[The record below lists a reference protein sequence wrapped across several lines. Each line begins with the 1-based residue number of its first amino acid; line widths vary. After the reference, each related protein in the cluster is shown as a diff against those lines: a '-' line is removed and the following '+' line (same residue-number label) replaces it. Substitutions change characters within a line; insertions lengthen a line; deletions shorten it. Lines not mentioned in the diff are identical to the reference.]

1 MSQATPDTALFIH
14 STGMGPFMW
23 KRLMATVPEGMRS
36 LAVVNRGY
44 APDDLMPAGT
54 PFSMDMDLAH
64 IRQQI
69 PSDTSGLHLV
79 AHSYGGLL
87 ALLLTLDKDLPIK
100 SLWLYEPVM
109 FGSLRLAQDELEGE
123 LGAEMRG
130 MYQPDSV
137 FTKAE
142 QGGTDEWLEA
152 FINYWN
158 GPGAWSFMPDKVKA
172 PMRAF
177 GWKMSQEVSLI
188 GALPRRFEEFQVEQP
203 LTLVHGEHTR
213 LPAREMTHRL
223 ARVNEH
229 ALLETMPG
237 LGHMSVVTDADRVAP
252 SLQAHWQ
259 RIMAAADSAQAPQAR
274 RA

>member
-1 MSQATPDTALFIH
+1 MSHPQQDTALFIH

-23 KRLMATVPEGMRS
+23 KRLMGTVPEGMRS

-69 PSDTSGLHLV
+69 PPDAGGLHLV

-87 ALLLTLDKDLPIK
+87 ALLLTLGKDLPVK

-109 FGSLRLAQDELEGE
+109 FGSLRLVQDELEGE

-130 MYQPDSV
+130 MYNPDSV

-142 QGGTDEWLEA
+142 QGGTDDWLEA

-172 PMRAF
+172 PMRAV
-177 GWKMSQEVSLI
+177 GWKMSQEVSQI
-188 GALPRRFEEFQVEQP
+188 GVLPRRFEEFRVAQP

-223 ARVNEH
+223 ARVNDH
-229 ALLETMPG
+229 AVLETLPG
-237 LGHMSVVTDADRVAP
+237 LGHMSVVTDAERVVP

-259 RIMAAADSAQAPQAR
+259 RIMAAPGSTPAQQVH

>member
-1 MSQATPDTALFIH
+1 MSQTTPDTALFIH

-44 APDDLMPAGT
+44 APNDLMPAGT

-109 FGSLRLAQDELEGE
+109 FGSLRLVQDELEGE
-123 LGAEMRG
+123 LGAEMRS
-130 MYQPDSV
+130 MYNPDSV

-158 GPGAWSFMPDKVKA
+158 GPGAWCFMPDKVKA
-172 PMRAF
+172 PMRAV

-188 GALPRRFEEFQVEQP
+188 GSLPRRFEDFRVEQP

-223 ARVNEH
+223 ARVNDH

-259 RIMAAADSAQAPQAR
+259 RIMAAQDPAQAPQAR